1 MSTIE
6 QQAAGSQDPKSDTPS
21 RRVVVALGG
30 NAITRPGADDSVA
43 QDYLN
48 LERSLDS
55 IAGMIAGGFEVI
67 MTHGNG
73 PQVGNQM
80 IRVELSQKEAPDLP
94 LDVMVADLQGGLG
107 YMIERV
113 LRNKLLRLKIER
125 SICVLLTMVEVAAD
139 DPALDDPAKFVGP
152 AFTEDEV
159 DALVAERGWIM
170 KEDRGRGW
178 RRVVP
183 SPEPQ
188 RIVESGLIRQL
199 VSSGALAIVA
209 GGGGIPVTRNGDG
222 FFEGVEGV
230 IDKDFASTVVAL
242 ETHAE
247 ELYILT
253 GVEQVALH
261 FGTPEEQPLATLTVS
276 EARRYMD
283 EGHFPAGSMGPKME
297 AACRFVEQGGER
309 ALITDVF
316 TLDKALAGETGT
328 WIVPDP
334 KA

>member
-6 QQAAGSQDPKSDTPS
+6 PAATTAAAVNPADSSP
-21 RRVVVALGG
+21 RRVVIALGG

-43 QDYLN
+43 QDYVN

-55 IAGMIAGGFEVI
+55 IATMIERGFEVI

-80 IRVELSQKEAPDLP
+80 IRVELALTQAPDLP
-94 LDVMVADLQGGLG
+94 LDVVVADLQGGLG

-113 LRNKLLRLKIER
+113 LRNKLQRRGILRPV
-125 SICVLLTMVEVAAD
+125 CVMLTMIEVSED
-139 DPALDDPAKFVGP
+139 DPAMDDPTKFVGP
-152 AFTEDEV
+152 TYPQEEV
-159 DALVAERGWIM
+159 ESLTNERGWSL
-170 KEDRGRGW
+170 KEDKGRGW

-183 SPEPQ
+183 SPEPIG
-188 RIVESGLIRQL
+188 IVECGLIRHI
-199 VSSGALAIVA
+199 VTEGALAIVA
-209 GGGGIPVTRNGDG
+209 GGGGIPVRRDADG
-222 FFEGVEGV
+222 QYHGVEGV
-230 IDKDFASTVVAL
+230 IDKDFASAVLAL
-242 ETHAE
+242 ETEAS

-253 GVEQVALH
+253 AVEQVALH
-261 FGTPEEQPLATLTVS
+261 FGTPEERLLDRLTVS

-309 ALITDVF
+309 SLITDVF
-316 TLDKALAGETGT
+316 TLDRALAGETGT
-328 WIVPDP
+328 WIVPG
-334 KA
+334 